1 MSQGKR
7 LPKDQRRRELL
18 EVARRVFGKKGF
30 RNTEVDEVAR
40 AAGVTRPILYRHFPG
55 GKADVF
61 MEVLNGHLEDLMH
74 SVRAAMALSSGPRER
89 LRLGLDAYLEFAE
102 SNPEGFLL
110 LVRSSD
116 EVDERVGRR
125 TKEVRDQITSTL
137 SHTIAEVMEGA
148 GLDPGG
154 APVYAHALL
163 GGVESVGVWWI
174 ETQMIDRAS
183 LVAYLLAF
191 VWRGFDGLP
200 KDPTRF

>member
-7 LPKDQRRRELL
+7 LPREQRRGELL
-18 EVARRVFGKKGF
+18 EVARRVFGRKGF
-30 RNTEVDEVAR
+30 RSTEVNEVAR
-40 AAGVTRPILYRHFPG
+40 EAGVTRPILYRHFPG

-61 MEVLNGHLEDLMH
+61 MEVLNSHLEDLMG
-74 SVRAAMALSSGPRER
+74 SVRSAMAMSSAPRER
-89 LRLGLDAYLEFAE
+89 LRLGIDAYLRFAE
-102 SNPEGFLL
+102 SRPEGFLL

-125 TKEVRDQITSTL
+125 AKEVRDQITGTL
-137 SHTIAEVMEGA
+137 TDTIADVMHGA
-148 GLDPGG
+148 GLDPAG

-174 ETQMIDRAS
+174 ETRTIDRAS

-191 VWRGFDGLP
+191 IWRGFDGLP